1 MKTTRRL
8 PILVLLCVTLTA
20 CTSVHSKIEINAP
33 AETVKAVLYD
43 FDRYPSWNPFIV
55 KIDGKVQTGNTV
67 KVTVKPVGKAQI
79 SGDTRVLLVSDT
91 HLIWRGSLKIPGL
104 FRGKHEF
111 IIESLGPNRTLFQ
124 QNEAMSGLVIPFLN
138 TQPTELGFKAMN
150 ESLKAQAEAQA
161 PSH

>member
-1 MKTTRRL
+1 MKTAQRL
-8 PILVLLCVTLTA
+8 PILFILCAAFTG

-55 KIDGKVQTGNTV
+55 KVDGKVEVGNSV
-67 KVTVKPVGKAQI
+67 NVTVKPVGKNEI
-79 SGDTRVLLVSDT
+79 SGKTRVLLATDT

-111 IIESLGPNRTLFQ
+111 VIESIGPNRTLFQ

-138 TQPTELGFKAMN
+138 TQATALGFKAMN
-150 ESLKAQAEAQA
+150 ESLKAQAEAQTS
-161 PSH
+161 SH